1 MSVTE
6 GLGKAEGEV
15 NYTFQVPMDDV
26 VPVQMTEAA
35 SDSN

>member
-1 MSVTE
+1 MSATE
-6 GLGKAEGEV
+6 SLGKAEGEL
-15 NYTFQVPMDDV
+15 NYTFQVSMDDV